1 MPSPDIFE
9 WSNQIMYMGQ
19 DLLNPPSVE
28 GWHSGVEWVNSGSL
42 IKRTNFIAKMLSEAH
57 HPGLRRMIDRV
68 KSEATTP
75 EALVDRCLDLLGPME
90 VMDKTKAE
98 LLAHAALNGDLV
110 WDDDHSAESAQR
122 VAEMMQL
129 IVSTREYM
137 FA

>member
-1 MPSPDIFE
+1 
-9 WSNQIMYMGQ
+9 
-19 DLLNPPSVE
+19 
-28 GWHSGVEWVNSGSL
+28 
-42 IKRTNFIAKMLSEAH
+42 
-57 HPGLRRMIDRV
+57 MIDRV

-90 VMDKTKAE
+90 VTDNTRAE
-98 LLAHAALNGDLV
+98 LLTHAASNGDLV
-110 WDDDHSAESAQR
+110 WDDDHTAESAQR